1 MIRRITA
8 ALVGTAA
15 AMTMAGGVA
24 LAAPS
29 AGQPVGLAAVSTPLP
44 GDGPHYPGP
53 PHPGPPVHHFLVGHD
68 HPHPGWRYD
77 PHWGWWKGVV
87 SPKACDD
94 GHGHVDWH
102 AHRCQGGRFDDF
114 RVA

>member
-15 AMTMAGGVA
+15 AMTLAGGVA

-29 AGQPVGLAAVSTPLP
+29 SGQAVGLAAVSTPLP
-44 GDGPHYPGP
+44 ADGPHWPGP
-53 PHPGPPVHHFLVGHD
+53 PHPGPPHFLPGHD
-68 HPHPGWRYD
+68 HARPGWRYD
-77 PHWGWWKGVV
+77 PHWGWWRGVV

-102 AHRCQGGRFDDF
+102 NHRCAGGRFDDF